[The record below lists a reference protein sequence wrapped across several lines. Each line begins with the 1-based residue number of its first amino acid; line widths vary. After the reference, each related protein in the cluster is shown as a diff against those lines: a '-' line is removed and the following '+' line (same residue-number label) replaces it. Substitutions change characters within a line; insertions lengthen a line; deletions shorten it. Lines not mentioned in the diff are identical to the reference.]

1 MQFDESVFHPRW
13 LPTLI
18 LGLAFACFVTL
29 GLWQLGRAA
38 EKREQAQDLATRGE
52 LPAFVLGVEPLEP
65 EPLRYRHLS
74 ATGTYEAEGQIL
86 LEARR
91 HAGKTGFH
99 VITPL
104 RISGGEMRVLVNRG
118 WIPAD
123 AQGQATPAPVPPGE
137 VRVMG
142 QTHIPAAPALALHAG
157 PDAAKGWGGRWP
169 YLTVDLYRAMVAYPL
184 QPVVML
190 LDPAEAGGFV
200 REWPRELPKEGMHL
214 GYAIQWFAFAV
225 IVLVIWLRL
234 GRANGGGRRV
244 SP

>member
-1 MQFDESVFHPRW
+1 MQFDEFVFQPRW

-18 LGLAFACFVTL
+18 LGLAFAGFVTL
-29 GLWQLGRAA
+29 GLWQMGRAA
-38 EKREQAQDLATRGE
+38 EKREQAHDLVTGGE
-52 LPAFVLGVEPLEP
+52 LPAFVLGVEPVEP
-65 EPLRYRHLS
+65 EALRYRRLS

-99 VITPL
+99 VVTPL
-104 RISGGEMRVLVNRG
+104 RISGGETRVLVNRG

-123 AQGQATPAPVPPGE
+123 TQGQATPAPVPPGE

-142 QTHIPAAPALALHAG
+142 QAHIPAAPALVLHAG
-157 PDAAKGWGGRWP
+157 PDAATAWGGRWP
-169 YLTVDLYRAMVAYPL
+169 YLTVDLYRAMVAYRV

-190 LDPAEAGGFV
+190 LDPAEGGGFV
-200 REWPRELPKEGMHL
+200 RDWPRELPKEGMHL

-225 IVLVIWLRL
+225 IALVIWLRL
-234 GRANGGGRRV
+234 GLAKSGGHEV

>member
-1 MQFDESVFHPRW
+1 
-13 LPTLI
+13 
-18 LGLAFACFVTL
+18 
-29 GLWQLGRAA
+29 
-38 EKREQAQDLATRGE
+38 
-52 LPAFVLGVEPLEP
+52 
-65 EPLRYRHLS
+65 
-74 ATGTYEAEGQIL
+74 
-86 LEARR
+86 
-91 HAGKTGFH
+91 
-99 VITPL
+99 
-104 RISGGEMRVLVNRG
+104 
-118 WIPAD
+118 
-123 AQGQATPAPVPPGE
+123 
-137 VRVMG
+137 MG

-157 PDAAKGWGGRWP
+157 PDAALGWGGRWP

-234 GRANGGGRRV
+234 SRAKGGGRRV

>member
-1 MQFDESVFHPRW
+1 MRFDESVFHPRW
-13 LPTLI
+13 LPTLV
-18 LGLAFACFVTL
+18 LGLAFASFVAL
-29 GLWQLGRAA
+29 GFWQIERAA
-38 EKREQAQDLATRGE
+38 EKREQANDLATGGE
-52 LPAFVLGVEPLEP
+52 LPAFVLGAEPVEPEA
-65 EPLRYRHLS
+65 LRYRLLS

-104 RISGGEMRVLVNRG
+104 RISGGETRVLVNRG
-118 WIPAD
+118 WVPAD

-137 VRVMG
+137 VRVTG
-142 QTHIPAAPALALHAG
+142 QTHIPAAPALILHAG
-157 PDAAKGWGGRWP
+157 SDAATGWGGRWP
-169 YLTVDLYRAMVAYPL
+169 YLTVDLYRATVAYPL

-200 REWPRELPKEGMHL
+200 RDWPRELPKEGMHL

-234 GRANGGGRRV
+234 SLAKGGRQGV